1 MTADRPETV
10 ALPERE
16 PIPLSALQHAAYCL
30 RQAALIH
37 LERMWE
43 ENRFTAEGH
52 VLHVAVDQPGSRR
65 VRGQRRV
72 TNLQLASPRL
82 GIAGVADVVEFTAA
96 GAGGEQ
102 AFPVEFKRGKPKLHR
117 ADDIQLCAQGLCL
130 EDMLGRPVP
139 AGALFYAE
147 TRRRVEV
154 PFDDDL
160 RALTL
165 STIADLATVFAA
177 GRTPP
182 PTPHKSRCRAC
193 SLAEL
198 CRPEA
203 VKRSAA
209 AFRRRM
215 VDGELAG
222 EGT

>member
-1 MTADRPETV
+1 MAAGLPETV

-52 VLHVAVDQPGSRR
+52 VLHVAVDKPGRRR

-72 TNLQLASPRL
+72 TNLQLSAPRL
-82 GIAGVADVVEFTAA
+82 GIAGVADVVEFSPD
-96 GAGGEQ
+96 GAGSET
-102 AFPVEFKRGKPKLHR
+102 ALPVEFKRGKPKLHR
-117 ADDIQLCAQGLCL
+117 ADEIQLCAQGLCL
-130 EDMLGRPVP
+130 EEMLGHPVP
-139 AGALFYAE
+139 AGALFYAQ

-165 STIADLATVFAA
+165 STIADLAAVFAA
-177 GRTPP
+177 ARTPP
-182 PTPHKSRCRAC
+182 PTTQKSRCKAC
-193 SLAEL
+193 SLADI

-215 VDGELAG
+215 VDAELAG
-222 EGT
+222 EGA

>member
-1 MTADRPETV
+1 
-10 ALPERE
+10 
-16 PIPLSALQHAAYCL
+16 
-30 RQAALIH
+30 
-37 LERMWE
+37 
-43 ENRFTAEGH
+43 
-52 VLHVAVDQPGSRR
+52 
-65 VRGQRRV
+65 
-72 TNLQLASPRL
+72 
-82 GIAGVADVVEFTAA
+82 
-96 GAGGEQ
+96 
-102 AFPVEFKRGKPKLHR
+102 
-117 ADDIQLCAQGLCL
+117 
-130 EDMLGRPVP
+130 MLGRPVP

-165 STIADLATVFAA
+165 STIADLAGILAA

-182 PTPHKSRCRAC
+182 PTSQKSRCKAC
-193 SLAEL
+193 SLVEL

-222 EGT
+222 EGA

>member
-1 MTADRPETV
+1 MIAGLPETM

-52 VLHVAVDQPGSRR
+52 VLHVAVDKPGSRR

-72 TNLQLASPRL
+72 TNLQLSAPRL
-82 GIAGVADVVEFTAA
+82 GIAGVADVVEFSPD
-96 GAGGEQ
+96 GAGGEV
-102 AFPVEFKRGKPKLHR
+102 ALPVEFKRGKPKLHR
-117 ADDIQLCAQGLCL
+117 ADEIQLCAQGLCL
-130 EDMLGRPVP
+130 EEMLGRPVP

-165 STIADLATVFAA
+165 RTIADLASILAA

-182 PTPHKSRCRAC
+182 PTAQKSRCRAC
-193 SLAEL
+193 SLVDL

-215 VDGELAG
+215 IDGELAG
-222 EGT
+222 EDA

>member
-1 MTADRPETV
+1 MGGGLPE
-10 ALPERE
+10 AMAGPERE

-37 LERMWE
+37 LERIWE

-52 VLHVAVDQPGSRR
+52 VLHVAVDKPGSRR

-72 TNLQLASPRL
+72 TNLQLSAPRL
-82 GIAGVADVVEFTAA
+82 GIAGVADVVEFSPD
-96 GAGGEQ
+96 GAGGEV
-102 AFPVEFKRGKPKLHR
+102 ALPVEFKRGKPKLHR
-117 ADDIQLCAQGLCL
+117 ADEIQLCAQGLCL
-130 EDMLGRPVP
+130 EEMLGRPVP

-154 PFDDDL
+154 PFDGDL

-165 STIADLATVFAA
+165 STIADLAGILAA

-182 PTPHKSRCRAC
+182 PTSQKSRCKAC
-193 SLAEL
+193 SRVEL

-215 VDGELAG
+215 VDAELAG
-222 EGT
+222 EGA

>member
-1 MTADRPETV
+1 MIAGLPETV

-30 RQAALIH
+30 RQAAQIH

-52 VLHVAVDQPGSRR
+52 VLHVAVDKPGSRR

-72 TNLQLASPRL
+72 TNLKLSAPRL
-82 GIAGVADVVEFTAA
+82 GIAGVADVVEFSPD
-96 GAGGEQ
+96 GAGGEV
-102 AFPVEFKRGKPKLHR
+102 ALPVEFKRGKPKLHR
-117 ADDIQLCAQGLCL
+117 ADEIQLCAQGLCL
-130 EDMLGRPVP
+130 EEMLGRPVP

-160 RALTL
+160 RALTVR
-165 STIADLATVFAA
+165 TIADLAGILAA

-182 PTPHKSRCRAC
+182 PTAQESRCRAC
-193 SLAEL
+193 SLVDL

-222 EGT
+222 EGA

>member
-1 MTADRPETV
+1 MIVGLPETV
-10 ALPERE
+10 ALPDRE

-52 VLHVAVDQPGSRR
+52 VLHVAVDKPGSRR
-65 VRGQRRV
+65 VRGLRRV
-72 TNLQLASPRL
+72 TNLQLSAPRL
-82 GIAGVADVVEFTAA
+82 GIAGVADVVEFSPDGT
-96 GAGGEQ
+96 GGEV
-102 AFPVEFKRGKPKLHR
+102 ALPVEFKRGKPKLHR
-117 ADDIQLCAQGLCL
+117 ADEIQLCAQGLCL
-130 EDMLGRPVP
+130 EEMLGRPVP

-165 STIADLATVFAA
+165 RTIADLAGILAA

-182 PTPHKSRCRAC
+182 PTAQKSRCRAC
-193 SLAEL
+193 SLVDL

>member
-1 MTADRPETV
+1 MIVGLPETV

-52 VLHVAVDQPGSRR
+52 VLHVAVDKPGSRR

-72 TNLQLASPRL
+72 TNLQLSAPRL
-82 GIAGVADVVEFTAA
+82 GIAGVADVVEFSPD
-96 GAGGEQ
+96 GAGGEV
-102 AFPVEFKRGKPKLHR
+102 ALPVEFKRGKPKLHR
-117 ADDIQLCAQGLCL
+117 ADEIQLCAQGLCL
-130 EDMLGRPVP
+130 EEMLGRPVP

-165 STIADLATVFAA
+165 STIADLAGILAA

-182 PTPHKSRCRAC
+182 PTVQKNRCRAC
-193 SLAEL
+193 SLLDL

-203 VKRSAA
+203 VKRSAT

-215 VDGELAG
+215 VDEELAG
-222 EGT
+222 EGA

>member
-1 MTADRPETV
+1 MRGRRAWSGVGTERAFAQDVGGRHATLVAQHHERPDGSGYPNGLRTDQIR
-10 ALPERE
+10 RE
-16 PIPLSALQHAAYCL
+16 AAIL
-30 RQAALIH
+30 
-37 LERMWE
+37 
-43 ENRFTAEGH
+43 
-52 VLHVAVDQPGSRR
+52 
-65 VRGQRRV
+65 
-72 TNLQLASPRL
+72 
-82 GIAGVADVVEFTAA
+82 GVADVVEFTAA

-215 VDGELAG
+215 VEADLAG
-222 EGT
+222 EAP

>member
-1 MTADRPETV
+1 MIAGLPETV

-52 VLHVAVDQPGSRR
+52 VLHVAVDKPSSRR
-65 VRGQRRV
+65 VRGLRRV
-72 TNLQLASPRL
+72 TNLQLSAPRL
-82 GIAGVADVVEFTAA
+82 GIAGVADVVEFSPD
-96 GAGGEQ
+96 GAGGEV
-102 AFPVEFKRGKPKLHR
+102 ALPVEFKRGKPKLHR
-117 ADDIQLCAQGLCL
+117 ADEIQLCAQGLCL
-130 EDMLGRPVP
+130 EEMLGRPVP

-165 STIADLATVFAA
+165 RTIADLAGILGPAVRRHPLRRKADA
-177 GRTPP
+177 G
-182 PTPHKSRCRAC
+182 HA
-193 SLAEL
+193 
-198 CRPEA
+198 
-203 VKRSAA
+203 RSST
-209 AFRRRM
+209 FVGPRR
-215 VDGELAG
+215 
-222 EGT
+222 

>member
-1 MTADRPETV
+1 MIAGLPETV
-10 ALPERE
+10 VLPERE

-52 VLHVAVDQPGSRR
+52 VLHVAVDKPGSRR

-72 TNLQLASPRL
+72 TNLQLSAPRL
-82 GIAGVADVVEFTAA
+82 GIAGVAAVGEFSPD
-96 GAGGEQ
+96 GAGGEV
-102 AFPVEFKRGKPKLHR
+102 ALPVEFKRGKPKLHR
-117 ADDIQLCAQGLCL
+117 ADEIQLCAQGLCL
-130 EDMLGRPVP
+130 EEMLGRPVP

-165 STIADLATVFAA
+165 RTIADLAGILAA

-182 PTPHKSRCRAC
+182 PTAQKSRCRAC
-193 SLAEL
+193 SLVDL

>member
-1 MTADRPETV
+1 MIAGLPETM

-52 VLHVAVDQPGSRR
+52 VLHVAVDKPGSRR
-65 VRGQRRV
+65 VRGLRRV
-72 TNLQLASPRL
+72 TNLQLSAPRL
-82 GIAGVADVVEFTAA
+82 GIAGVADVVEFSPD
-96 GAGGEQ
+96 GAGGEV
-102 AFPVEFKRGKPKLHR
+102 ALPVEFKRGKPKLHR
-117 ADDIQLCAQGLCL
+117 ADEIQLCAQGLCL
-130 EDMLGRPVP
+130 EEMLGRPVP

-165 STIADLATVFAA
+165 RTIADLAGILAA

-182 PTPHKSRCRAC
+182 PTAQKSRCRAC
-193 SLAEL
+193 SLVDL

-222 EGT
+222 EGA

>member
-1 MTADRPETV
+1 MTIGLPETV
-10 ALPERE
+10 AQPERE

-52 VLHVAVDQPGSRR
+52 VLHVAVDRPGSRR
-65 VRGQRRV
+65 VRGVRRV
-72 TNLQLASPRL
+72 TNLQLSAPRL
-82 GIAGVADVVEFTAA
+82 GIAGVADVVEFLPD
-96 GAGGEQ
+96 GAGDEVTL
-102 AFPVEFKRGKPKLHR
+102 PVEFKRGKPKLHR
-117 ADDIQLCAQGLCL
+117 ADEVQLCAQGLCL
-130 EDMLGRPVP
+130 EEMLGRPVP
-139 AGALFYAE
+139 TGALFYAE

-154 PFDDDL
+154 PFDDGL

-165 STIADLATVFAA
+165 STIADLAAVFAA

-182 PTPHKSRCRAC
+182 PTTQKSRCKAC
-193 SLAEL
+193 SLADL

-215 VDGELAG
+215 VDAQLAG
-222 EGT
+222 EGA

>member
-1 MTADRPETV
+1 MIAGLPETV

-52 VLHVAVDQPGSRR
+52 VLHVAVDKPGSRR

-72 TNLQLASPRL
+72 TNLQLSAPRL
-82 GIAGVADVVEFTAA
+82 GIAGVADVVEFSPG
-96 GAGGEQ
+96 GAGGEV
-102 AFPVEFKRGKPKLHR
+102 ALPVEFKRGKPKLHR
-117 ADDIQLCAQGLCL
+117 ADEIQLCAQGLCL
-130 EDMLGRPVP
+130 EEMLGRPVP

-154 PFDDDL
+154 PFDDGL

-165 STIADLATVFAA
+165 RTIADLAGILAA

-182 PTPHKSRCRAC
+182 PTAQKSRCRAC
-193 SLAEL
+193 SLVDL

-222 EGT
+222 EGA

>member
-1 MTADRPETV
+1 MIAGLPETM

-52 VLHVAVDQPGSRR
+52 VLHVAVDKPGSRR
-65 VRGQRRV
+65 VRGLRRV
-72 TNLQLASPRL
+72 TNLQLSAPRL
-82 GIAGVADVVEFTAA
+82 GIAGVADVVEFSPD
-96 GAGGEQ
+96 GAGGEV
-102 AFPVEFKRGKPKLHR
+102 ALPVEFKRGKPKLHR
-117 ADDIQLCAQGLCL
+117 ADEIQLCAQGLCL
-130 EDMLGRPVP
+130 EEMLGRPVP

-165 STIADLATVFAA
+165 RTIADLAGILAA

-182 PTPHKSRCRAC
+182 PTAQKSRCRAC
-193 SLAEL
+193 SLVDL